1 MRAGKVAEINDDGMV
16 ERFQDSFNVTLITK
30 EEEEEKK
37 KSYMGYKNTTLQL
50 NFNKYVFF

>member
-37 KSYMGYKNTTLQL
+37 ILYGI
-50 NFNKYVFF
+50 